1 MKLPLRALVIAN
13 MGDRSKQILRLARA
27 EQAFY
32 EAAAMANH
40 LLVSKYS
47 PDGHLYYACIAG
59 LVVSYCRPFTSA
71 QGLGQLPAEF
81 EQFKNVK
88 NPELLAQIHADLFV
102 ARDKIIAHFDLE
114 YGKGE
119 LRLRVDGFDIR
130 TNFTTLP
137 PGRISEVNQLLAF
150 QIERIEQC
158 QTDSAISV
166 LKETKG
172 KIGSYIFIPAKE
184 KSS

>member
-1 MKLPLRALVIAN
+1 MKLIRQAIQRRNVRLRDVVIHQ
-13 MGDRSKQILRLARA
+13 RRQIRRGQAGNAFARRLHDQTLTR
-27 EQAFY
+27 FF
-32 EAAAMANH
+32 
-40 LLVSKYS
+40 SRFF
-47 PDGHLYYACIAG
+47 P
-59 LVVSYCRPFTSA
+59 
-71 QGLGQLPAEF
+71 
-81 EQFKNVK
+81 
-88 NPELLAQIHADLFV
+88 

-114 YGKGE
+114 YGEGEFHEKRYVLHPSEVE

-172 KIGSYIFIPAKE
+172 KIGSYIFIPAKK

>member
-1 MKLPLRALVIAN
+1 
-13 MGDRSKQILRLARA
+13 
-27 EQAFY
+27 
-32 EAAAMANH
+32 MANH

-71 QGLGQLPAEF
+71 QELGQLPAEF

-114 YGKGE
+114 YGEGEFHEKRYVLHPGEVE

-158 QTDSAISV
+158 QTDFAISV

>member
-1 MKLPLRALVIAN
+1 
-13 MGDRSKQILRLARA
+13 
-27 EQAFY
+27 
-32 EAAAMANH
+32 MANH

-71 QGLGQLPAEF
+71 QGLRQLPAEF

-114 YGKGE
+114 YDEGEFHEKRYVLHPGEVE

-158 QTDSAISV
+158 QTDFAISV

-172 KIGSYIFIPAKE
+172 KIGSYIFIPTKK

>member
-1 MKLPLRALVIAN
+1 
-13 MGDRSKQILRLARA
+13 
-27 EQAFY
+27 
-32 EAAAMANH
+32 MANH

-71 QGLGQLPAEF
+71 QGLRQLPAEF

-114 YGKGE
+114 YGEGEFHEKRYVLHPGEVE

-158 QTDSAISV
+158 QTDFAISV

-172 KIGSYIFIPAKE
+172 KIGSYIFIPAKK

>member
-1 MKLPLRALVIAN
+1 M
-13 MGDRSKQILRLARA
+13 
-27 EQAFY
+27 
-32 EAAAMANH
+32 
-40 LLVSKYS
+40 
-47 PDGHLYYACIAG
+47 
-59 LVVSYCRPFTSA
+59 
-71 QGLGQLPAEF
+71 
-81 EQFKNVK
+81 K

-114 YGKGE
+114 YGEGEFHEKRYVLHPGEVE

-137 PGRISEVNQLLAF
+137 PGGISEVNQLLAF

-158 QTDSAISV
+158 QTDFAISE

-172 KIGSYIFIPAKE
+172 KIGPYIFIPAKE

>member
-1 MKLPLRALVIAN
+1 
-13 MGDRSKQILRLARA
+13 
-27 EQAFY
+27 
-32 EAAAMANH
+32 
-40 LLVSKYS
+40 
-47 PDGHLYYACIAG
+47 
-59 LVVSYCRPFTSA
+59 
-71 QGLGQLPAEF
+71 
-81 EQFKNVK
+81 VK